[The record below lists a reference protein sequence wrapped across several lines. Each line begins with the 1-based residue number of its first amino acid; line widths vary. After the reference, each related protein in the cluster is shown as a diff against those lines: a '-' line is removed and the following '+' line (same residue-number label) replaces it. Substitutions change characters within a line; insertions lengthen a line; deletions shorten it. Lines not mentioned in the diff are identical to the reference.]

1 MVRLGYCT
9 CCCAGKGFEISL
21 THFSLTAL
29 RTFEVASRY
38 LSFTKAADELF
49 LTRSAVSQQISQL
62 ESQLG
67 VQLFHR
73 MNSKLVL
80 SREGAALAGAVRKS
94 LLNIEGA
101 LDSLSSSDI
110 SGRLVIGSLPSFGA
124 KWLAPRLR
132 QFVDLHPNVE
142 VRLLSYVSLDDV
154 IANGVDIAISFV
166 RERQPGVCQEILL
179 QDEIW
184 PICTPST
191 VRRGDPID
199 VSADLSAYPILHTTL
214 EGLDFG
220 ASWEEWLATLN
231 LPVFASHRSLSFSRA
246 YMMIEAAVQGQG
258 IGIAMR
264 SLVEQDIR
272 AGRLMRLFDF
282 DVKAAKL
289 IAIFYPEAAENRPTI
304 RAFSDWIHKL
314 IQDERSAPDLPSIM
328 NAASR

>member
-1 MVRLGYCT
+1 M
-9 CCCAGKGFEISL
+9 SL

-67 VQLFHR
+67 VRLFHR

-80 SREGAALAGAVRKS
+80 SREGEALAGAVRKS

-132 QFVDLHPNVE
+132 QFVDLHPNIE

-166 RERQPGVCQEILL
+166 RERQSGICQEILL

-184 PICTPST
+184 PICTPSIL
-191 VRRGDPID
+191 RQSDPIET
-199 VSADLSAYPILHTTL
+199 SESLSTYPILHTTL

-231 LPVFASHRSLSFSRA
+231 LPAFDSHRSLSFSRA
-246 YMMIEAAVQGQG
+246 YMMIEAAMQGQG

-264 SLVEQDIR
+264 SLVEQDIH
-272 AGRLMRLFDF
+272 AGRIVRLFDF

-289 IAIFYPEAAENRPTI
+289 IAIFYPEAAENRPAI
-304 RAFSDWIHKL
+304 RAFSDWIHGL
-314 IQDERSAPDLPSIM
+314 IRVERPTLNVAVK
-328 NAASR
+328 NECN